1 MTFTHLP
8 KRELPKIKQINV
20 DGVRHYETPDGTFI
34 SITSLLKDYTPE
46 GILEW
51 RENVGDD
58 VADHVMRNATARG
71 NKVHKIIENCL
82 SNKSETDLVGNH
94 GVLAAGLFQLMVPAL
109 DKIDQIRGLEQAVY
123 SKRLGVAGRTD
134 CIAEY
139 DGKLST
145 IDFKTASRKRDEI
158 NENYSV
164 QATFYA
170 LAWEELTGEKI
181 GQFVILT
188 VTEDGVLVVHKD
200 DPSLYVE
207 KLEQMIAE
215 HNS

>member
-8 KRELPKIKQINV
+8 KRELPKIKQINI

-82 SNKSETDLVGNH
+82 SNKAETDLVGNH